1 MSCSLI
7 KQEEQ
12 GKYYINIDSSFK
24 MLRSTTMYEELRNS
38 RDFSQLEGTIV
49 MTVYN
54 YKFYKVNK
62 INREI
67 NPKSEF
73 EG

>member
-1 MSCSLI
+1 
-7 KQEEQ
+7 
-12 GKYYINIDSSFK
+12 
-24 MLRSTTMYEELRNS
+24 MYEELRNS

-62 INREI
+62 VNREI

>member
-1 MSCSLI
+1 
-7 KQEEQ
+7 
-12 GKYYINIDSSFK
+12 

-38 RDFSQLEGTIV
+38 RDYSLIEGAIV

-54 YKFYKVNK
+54 YKFYRVNK

-73 EG
+73 NN